1 VKLKRRDIGLILGGI
16 MLLSTVAFA
25 FLSASQNNYDTRNDN
40 NQQPQLPQIGTWYG
54 VPIFEQK
61 LASNH
66 SIYYVQIIPNYNIVL
81 RADPRD
87 AENVSSPNSNRVYSV
102 IYTSKDVY
110 ALFNPEESGNVS
122 LAFTELSKILN
133 RMPLK
138 VTYGTT
144 KPYISNTTK
153 TYVSKDPYNTAANET
168 VIYLRLANKT
178 DISMVNNTII
188 VEGRDMWD
196 LTTAATKLQ
205 LILLKLL

>member
-1 VKLKRRDIGLILGGI
+1 MKRRDIGLILGAI
-16 MLLSTVAFA
+16 MLFSTVAFA
-25 FLSASQNNYDTRNDN
+25 FLSASQNKYNTNTDN
-40 NQQPQLPQIGTWYG
+40 NNHQPQLPQIGTWYG
-54 VPIFEQK
+54 VPIYEQK

-87 AENVSSPNSNRVYSV
+87 AENISSPDSDRIYST
-102 IYTSKDVY
+102 IYASKDVY
-110 ALFNPEESGNVS
+110 ALFDQEESGNVS

-144 KPYISNTTK
+144 TPYQSNTTK
-153 TYVSKDPYNTAANET
+153 TYISKDPYNTTADET
-168 VIYLRLANKT
+168 VIYLRLANQT
-178 DISMVNNTII
+178 GISMVNRTII
-188 VEGRDMWD
+188 VEGRDMWN
-196 LTTAATKLQ
+196 LTTATTKLQ